1 MIRCYSELIQLPT
14 FEERFE
20 YLKLEGT
27 VGKETFGN
35 DRYLNQLLYRYNK
48 IWLSTRDKVIIRDCG
63 CDLGIEGREIYTKPI
78 VHHMNPITI
87 EQILNADPVIF
98 DPEFLITTI
107 HRTHNAIHYSNA
119 DQLIKEPIDRK
130 PYDTCPWRK

>member
-1 MIRCYSELIQLPT
+1 MIRCYSELILLPT

-27 VGKETFGN
+27 VGEETFGY

-48 IWLSTRDKVIIRDCG
+48 LWLSTRDKVIIRDCG
-63 CDLGIEGREIYTKPI
+63 CDLGIEGREIYAKPI
-78 VHHMNPITI
+78 IHHMNPITI

-98 DPEFLITTI
+98 DPEFLITTVL
-107 HRTHNAIHYSNA
+107 RTHNAIHYGNA

>member
-48 IWLSTRDKVIIRDCG
+48 TWLSTRDKVIIRDCG

>member
-87 EQILNADPVIF
+87 EQILNTDPVIF